1 MTFRAMNTPRIPLL
15 VMVWSRLFAA
25 ALAGLSLSQCAHS
38 DPKPVT
44 DLAAPRVEWYLAS
57 KDPPTFSPK
66 GYALPRPGSVEEAQ
80 AEYITVPGRP
90 TRYYIPPGCVAHRQL
105 ALRLARPPGPGFCQ
119 SAAETGIASIE
130 EVAKVVVTVA
140 SIPMWVRVKMSEAN
154 AERDREVSQKFEQRQ
169 ARRVAAEKPS
179 KAFERFKQSRPA
191 LEPSTRNSER

>member
-1 MTFRAMNTPRIPLL
+1 MPSIAMKHLL
-15 VMVWSRLFAA
+15 PMGL
-25 ALAGLSLSQCAHS
+25 ALVSALSLCQCANS
-38 DPKPVT
+38 DPKRVA
-44 DLAAPRVEWYLAS
+44 DQAAPRVEWYLAS
-57 KDPPTFSPK
+57 KDPPTYCPV
-66 GYALPRPGSVEEAQ
+66 GHALPQRGSAEEAR

-90 TRYYIPPGCVAHRQL
+90 TRYYIPPGCVADRQL

-119 SAAETGIASIE
+119 SATETGIASIE

-169 ARRVAAEKPS
+169 ARRIAAEKPA
-179 KAFERFKQSRPA
+179 KAFERFKRSRPA